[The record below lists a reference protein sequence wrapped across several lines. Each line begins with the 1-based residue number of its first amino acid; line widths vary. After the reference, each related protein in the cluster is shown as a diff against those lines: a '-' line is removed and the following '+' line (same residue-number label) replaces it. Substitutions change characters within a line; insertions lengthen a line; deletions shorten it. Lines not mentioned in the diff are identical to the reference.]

1 MKIASEIQ
9 SFTSSYWEINVKK
22 NQYLLMKVAIF
33 KMFEG

>member
-9 SFTSSYWEINVKK
+9 SFTSSYGEINVKK
-22 NQYLLMKVAIF
+22 PQYLLMKVAIF